1 MKVMILCAG
10 RGERMRPLT
19 DHKPKPL
26 LEAGGK
32 PLVVRH
38 IERLASAG
46 LRDIVINHAWLGGM
60 LEEALGDG
68 AAWGVQI
75 TYSPERVALET
86 AGGIA
91 NAMSHLGPDP
101 FLVINGDIHCCWD
114 PGRAPGAARRLVDSS
129 LLAWRDMVPN
139 TAQHP
144 RGDFSFEQGFMGDPA
159 GAAERLTYSGIGVY
173 RPALFAAIAAG
184 ARASL
189 APLLR
194 EAMAARH
201 VAGERF
207 DGHWTDVGTPA
218 RLADLDFRLRGAR
231 EQA

>member
-1 MKVMILCAG
+1 MKAMILCAG

-19 DHKPKPL
+19 DDKPKPL

-38 IERLASAG
+38 IERLAGAG

-60 LEEALGDG
+60 LEDALGDG
-68 AAWGVQI
+68 SAWGVNI
-75 TYSPERVALET
+75 AYSPERVALET

-91 NAMSHLGPDP
+91 NAMAHLGPDP
-101 FLVINGDIHCCWD
+101 FLVINGDIHCRWD
-114 PGRAPGAARRLVDSS
+114 PGRAPGVARRLADSS
-129 LLAWRDMVPN
+129 LLAWLVMVPN
-139 TAQHP
+139 PAQHP
-144 RGDFSFEQGFMGDPA
+144 HGDFRLEHGFVGDPA
-159 GAAERLTYSGIGVY
+159 GAAGRLTYSGIGVY

-184 ARASL
+184 AKAGL

-194 EAMAARH
+194 EAMVARR

-207 DGHWTDVGTPA
+207 DGDWTDVGTPT
-218 RLADLDFRLRGAR
+218 RLADLDFRLRNAH
-231 EQA
+231 EPA